1 MIGLCCKLQCLES
14 KKTPHGRNTLTLFE
28 EYMKKRES
36 SVNAVMKAL
45 ESMERKDALEVL
57 QNALPGKQINKQIN
71 KVFNACRTLYQ
82 ENMLTLYRETNK
94 QSRQR
99 MQNTLPGNHAYI
111 IQTNK

>member
-1 MIGLCCKLQCLES
+1 
-14 KKTPHGRNTLTLFE
+14 
-28 EYMKKRES
+28 MKKRES

-99 MQNTLPGNHAYI
+99 MQNTLPGKHAYI
-111 IQTNK
+111 KQTNK